1 MCLSYFVMHNFLFSG
16 MCFIDERIFDEV
28 ERKLEPTQ
36 IVDVGKEF
44 ADTLVV
50 SLLEDAAK
58 LTELT
63 GGKGSSLAQLKR
75 LSQQLNSPS
84 SEKHCPP
91 WEVPNAVIVTCSA
104 YQVQVSSMEGFA
116 ERILQ
121 LAADAAHGTGTEV
134 KEKCDLF
141 VQWFTSHRLVKKI
154 ADDLNEKMT
163 AEFGAQWTSPE
174 ALYAVRSSASGE
186 DSSEMSAAGQM
197 TTYLGVTGGLDVIC
211 KAVVACWASQFAFVP
226 VHYKRGYGQNLNSPM
241 AVVVQQMVDCSA
253 AGVLFTASPT
263 DGDER
268 RMTVTAN
275 YGLGESVVSAAAEPD
290 TFTMEVDISNQT
302 ARSIKPEVA
311 GKVLGKKGIVTRLN
325 LPPIDDIA
333 ELERRKLEDGV
344 RIDQLADG
352 LQNQSIAD
360 EDLLRLGEVALQV
373 SFCEQFSVV
382 VFHYLIYFADRSPLR
397 QSTGH

>member
-1 MCLSYFVMHNFLFSG
+1 

-28 ERKLEPTQ
+28 ERKLDPHFQFVE
-36 IVDVGKEF
+36 KEF

-50 SLLEDAAK
+50 SLFEDAAK
-58 LTELT
+58 LTQLT

-75 LSQQLNSPS
+75 LSQQQSFS
-84 SEKHCPP
+84 SEERCFS
-91 WEVPNAVIVTCSA
+91 WEVPNAVVVTSSA
-104 YQVQVSSMEGFA
+104 YQVQASSMEGFA
-116 ERILQ
+116 ERVTQ
-121 LAADAAHGTGTEV
+121 LATEAAQGTSAQV

-141 VQWFTSHRLVKKI
+141 VNWFASHRLHKTI
-154 ADDLNEKMT
+154 AHDLNEKMV

-174 ALYAVRSSASGE
+174 TLYAVRSSASGE

-197 TTYLGVTGGLDVIC
+197 TTYLGVTGGLEVIC
-211 KAVVACWASQFAFVP
+211 KAIVACWASQFAFVP
-226 VHYKRGYGQNLNSPM
+226 VQYKRGYGQTINAPM

-253 AGVLFTASPT
+253 AGVLFTADPT

-290 TFTMEVDISNQT
+290 TFTLEVDIVANSYQVVRT
-302 ARSIKPEVA
+302 IKQEVV

-325 LPPIDDIA
+325 LPPTDDLA
-333 ELERRKLEDGV
+333 ELERRRLEDGI

-352 LQNQSIAD
+352 LENQSIAD
-360 EDLLRLGEVALQV
+360 EDLLRLGDVALQV
-373 SFCEQFSVV
+373 SN
-382 VFHYLIYFADRSPLR
+382 
-397 QSTGH
+397 